1 MTSLK
6 FKRVYLLELVIAVT
20 ISLGIGSIL
29 GMKVFSHLY
38 TLSGIQ
44 ARTDMHLNKRMNFL
58 EKKIRACEDKH
69 QGDKALKPVSL

>member
-1 MTSLK
+1 MKNLK

-38 TLSGIQ
+38 TLSSIQ
-44 ARTDMHLNKRMNFL
+44 ARTDMHLSKRMNFL
-58 EKKIRACEDKH
+58 EKKIKACEDNY
-69 QGDKALKPVSL
+69 QRDKALKPVSL

>member
-6 FKRVYLLELVIAVT
+6 LKRVYLLELVIAVT

-38 TLSGIQ
+38 VHCQAFRLIQTCSLS
-44 ARTDMHLNKRMNFL
+44 KRMDTFWRRN
-58 EKKIRACEDKH
+58 
-69 QGDKALKPVSL
+69 

>member
-1 MTSLK
+1 MVLNNMRSKSLGFLIKGIFMTSLK

-38 TLSGIQ
+38 TLSSLQ
-44 ARTDMHLNKRMNFL
+44 AGNGYAFK
-58 EKKIRACEDKH
+58 
-69 QGDKALKPVSL
+69 